1 MLSRSEPVLRR
12 SHLVWLG
19 LILAAGL
26 ALRAAYFEDA
36 RHTAGYAWE
45 DPDQYVTKALTL
57 VGPGGH
63 WRWTFDAVT
72 YDLEGRRHALPPGYS
87 IFLSLFALFPG
98 FPLTAQIAQI
108 LLAVASIA
116 LVFDLGRTLHS
127 PWTGVVAAAGYA
139 IWVPNIFGV
148 WSTSQE
154 TLYLPLVLLGFAL
167 WGRAMAADWP
177 PPGFVLVGAT
187 FGLAALT
194 RSMPMFFIVPAT
206 LAHVGQ
212 APGRR
217 RASLQ
222 AAALIAGFLLLTVPY
237 SVALSRHFGQLA
249 LVDTHGSIHFDVA
262 SVQTPPR
269 MGETLAALAKQITTR
284 PVAFTTECAYRA
296 RTLFHVNGGR
306 ILQIY
311 VVARTRAAARIWKV
325 LVHSGADG
333 LLILASLLATLG
345 AAACRHRRLA
355 VLLLLWTGINIGIAS
370 LGGFGGARLRV
381 PFEPL
386 LLVLA
391 AVVLTGGWQRPRAVW
406 LGAAAAV
413 TILMGFTL
421 VPQVPRSLAAW
432 PDYGVEWPSIFSRH
446 GGRFTGA
453 AGFSV
458 FAPSGVAEFSAT
470 APADPAAAQVTVSA
484 GTNGVRL
491 ATADLGPGE
500 TRRFRTLCRP
510 GLAFIEVAARR
521 TADGA
526 PATVAISVS
535 R

>member
-1 MLSRSEPVLRR
+1 MLSRSEAVLRR

-19 LILAAGL
+19 LILVAGL
-26 ALRAAYFEDA
+26 ALRVAYFEDA
-36 RHTAGYAWE
+36 RHTAGYTWE
-45 DPDQYVTKALTL
+45 DPDGYVTNALTL
-57 VGPGGH
+57 VRPSGN

-72 YDLEGRRHALPPGYS
+72 YDLGGRRHALPPGYS

-98 FPLTAQIAQI
+98 FPLTVQVAQI
-108 LLAVASIA
+108 LLAVVTIA
-116 LVFDLGRTLHS
+116 LVFDLARTLHS
-127 PWTGVVAAAGYA
+127 PWTGIVAAAGYA
-139 IWVPNIFGV
+139 IWIPNIFGV

-154 TLYLPLVLLGFAL
+154 TLYLPLVLLSFVL
-167 WGRAMAADWP
+167 WGRAMAAEWP
-177 PPGFVLVGAT
+177 PLSFVLVGAT

-194 RSMPMFFIVPAT
+194 RSMPMFFMVPAA
-206 LAHVGQ
+206 LAYVGL

-237 SVALSRHFGQLA
+237 SIALSRHFGQLA
-249 LVDTHGSIHFDVA
+249 LIDTHGSIHLDVA
-262 SVQTPPR
+262 STESPPR
-269 MGETLAALAKQITTR
+269 MGETMAALAKQITSR
-284 PVAFTTECAYRA
+284 PVAFTTDCVYRA

-311 VVARTRAAARIWKV
+311 VVARTKAAAKVWKV
-325 LVHSGADG
+325 LVHSGADA
-333 LLILASLLATLG
+333 LLILASLLAAFG

-370 LGGFGGARLRV
+370 LGGFGGARLRM

-391 AVVLTGGWQRPRAVW
+391 AVVVTGHWQRPRAVW
-406 LGAAAAV
+406 LGAAVAV
-413 TILMGFTL
+413 TILMGFTV

-446 GGRFTGA
+446 EGRFTGA
-453 AGFSV
+453 AGFSLL
-458 FAPSGVAEFSAT
+458 APSGVAEFSAT
-470 APADPAAAQVTVSA
+470 APSDPAAATVTVSA
-484 GTNGVRL
+484 GTNFVWL
-491 ATADLGPGE
+491 ATVDLEPGE
-500 TRRFRTLCRP
+500 TRQFRMLCRP
-510 GLAFIEVAARR
+510 GLAFIEVAAHR
-521 TADGA
+521 TADGS
-526 PATVAISVS
+526 PATVAISVP